1 MEFNSEDQDIQL
13 PRHQIRFDYLPDKPT
28 NKPESVSKPEL
39 VKSSNRD
46 QSHKEKNG
54 HKNESLALTS
64 ASKKKIKKPYTKKRE
79 EKEKA
84 FKKEEVDPTF
94 LEFLDDLTEK

>member
-1 MEFNSEDQDIQL
+1 M
-13 PRHQIRFDYLPDKPT
+13 
-28 NKPESVSKPEL
+28 
-39 VKSSNRD
+39 VKSLNIN

-54 HKNESLALTS
+54 HKDESLALS
-64 ASKKKIKKPYTKKRE
+64 PASKKKISKPYKKKRE

-84 FKKEEVDPTF
+84 FKKEEVDPAF